1 LFSKKT
7 PDLNLIERDPEDDK
21 FIECAVALKASYII
35 TRNKALES
43 FGQYMRIKILSPHKF
58 LEIFKE

>member
-1 LFSKKT
+1 
-7 PDLNLIERDPEDDK
+7 
-21 FIECAVALKASYII
+21 VALKASYII